1 MTMRK
6 RSYASL
12 LFAQLFISS
21 LQLSSQIK
29 PTDFPQ
35 MPGAILLTGYPGYCL
50 ALTTSG
56 ETQVIQQG
64 LSDTDIFAA
73 MSRDESVIVSV
84 YEKINGTQRQTPHL
98 IFSVYSTR
106 EKKWKDF
113 EGRAYR
119 VHAAL
124 SPDGAS
130 LAYAATERDPRGST
144 RTHLHFI
151 DIKTGVESVGPEIG
165 VGDVPHFGNVPHL
178 TWSPDSNRIAYSIE
192 GSTIEVMDLK
202 TERIEKVADG
212 KSPVWSPSGE
222 WIAYYDSKEVS
233 NQIWIVHPDGT
244 GAQLLATLPPD
255 KWPHLGGSGQF
266 AEPPV
271 WSPDSKRILLNESWD
286 ADKGTIAAQIVE
298 VSTRKMTRAFKDRPP
313 VWGWAEAK

>member
-1 MTMRK
+1 MNK

-29 PTDFPQ
+29 PSDFPR
-35 MPGAILLTGYPGYCL
+35 MPGTILLTGYPGYCL
-50 ALTTSG
+50 AITTSG

-64 LSDTDIFAA
+64 LSDTDVFAA
-73 MSRDESVIVSV
+73 MSRDGSVIVSV
-84 YEKINGTQRQTPHL
+84 YEKINGTQWQTPHL

-113 EGRAYR
+113 EGHAHR

-124 SPDGAS
+124 SPDGAF

-144 RTHLHFI
+144 QTHLHFI

-165 VGDVPHFGNVPHL
+165 VGDVPHL

-202 TERIEKVADG
+202 MERIEKVADG
-212 KSPVWSPSGE
+212 KSPAWSPSGE
-222 WIAYYDSKEVS
+222 WIAYYSKEVS

-255 KWPHLGGSGQF
+255 KWPHLGGTGYF
-266 AEPPV
+266 VEPPV
-271 WSPDSKRILLNESWD
+271 WSPESKRILLNESCD
-286 ADKGTIAAQIVE
+286 PDKGTIAVQIVE
-298 VSTRKMTRAFKDRPP
+298 VATHKMTKAFKDRPP